1 MSCFGI
7 RWGLSRSKMIKSAF
21 FQNSDGE
28 IVTELES
35 GKKYTFVEI
44 IESLRQIEKCI
55 AGFTIETLKGLWV
68 INCNTAICAIKEPF
82 RVNANSIFRV
92 EFSFV
97 MPPIMKGN
105 YIVGAAVSE
114 GEIEEFEVL
123 TWLYQ
128 VLDIS
133 VVNQGANSAII
144 DINPEIDVYS
154 TTN

>member
-1 MSCFGI
+1 
-7 RWGLSRSKMIKSAF
+7 
-21 FQNSDGE
+21 
-28 IVTELES
+28 
-35 GKKYTFVEI
+35 
-44 IESLRQIEKCI
+44 
-55 AGFTIETLKGLWV
+55 
-68 INCNTAICAIKEPF
+68 
-82 RVNANSIFRV
+82 
-92 EFSFV
+92 

-128 VLDIS
+128 ILDIS

>member
-1 MSCFGI
+1 
-7 RWGLSRSKMIKSAF
+7 
-21 FQNSDGE
+21 
-28 IVTELES
+28 
-35 GKKYTFVEI
+35 
-44 IESLRQIEKCI
+44 
-55 AGFTIETLKGLWV
+55 
-68 INCNTAICAIKEPF
+68 
-82 RVNANSIFRV
+82 
-92 EFSFV
+92 
-97 MPPIMKGN
+97 MPHIMKGN

-128 VLDIS
+128 VLNIT